1 MQCEVR
7 KITITVR
14 KKYKQE
20 KNLQT
25 IIEHGFI
32 ECEYK
37 THNYTERLKYLEARQ
52 AI

>member
-14 KKYKQE
+14 KKIQARKKFTNDNWARIYC
-20 KNLQT
+20 
-25 IIEHGFI
+25 

-37 THNYTERLKYLEARQ
+37 THNYTERL
-52 AI
+52 